1 MLNSV
6 SWPAAIFSAQ
16 NIFKNFVLLL
26 LLLSQTLAIKNF
38 FELFPQHDSRSREH
52 SPLGKHHSLY
62 GWSPV
67 LQVWIQLLCLWWMNN
82 SFTCLVKTKP
92 VKQEVNHTVILAQSR
107 EHSLLGEVSLHGW
120 SPFLQVLAQLFHYII
135 ITTYLI
141 FWSNQILL
149 NRRRAVQWSSPC
161 CKCSTVCHDRK

>member
-1 MLNSV
+1 M
-6 SWPAAIFSAQ
+6 
-16 NIFKNFVLLL
+16 
-26 LLLSQTLAIKNF
+26 TGGNF
-38 FELFPQHDSRSREH
+38 FCPKYFQKFCAFVVVVVSNARHKKTFSSSLPNTTVGPENTHRW
-52 SPLGKHHSLY
+52 GKHHSLY

-92 VKQEVNHTVILAQSR
+92 VKQEVNRTVILAQSR